1 MFVNISPSVYNRQ
14 ETTMSLFYGARV
26 QVIKNDPK
34 KVVEGKETTKL
45 RGMLEQAEVER
56 DKFRVMLERQ
66 GLLHAEE
73 SPRDSS

>member
-34 KVVEGKETTKL
+34 KVVEGKETTRL
-45 RGMLEQAEVER
+45 RALLEQAEVQR
-56 DKFRVMLERQ
+56 DKFRTMLERQ
-66 GLLHAEE
+66 GLLHVEE
-73 SPRDSS
+73 SPRDSA